1 MCKRR
6 AERLL
11 SVSEWVCVQSKPTQI
26 EEAANQKK
34 KKSEKEE

>member
-6 AERLL
+6 TERLL
-11 SVSEWVCVQSKPTQI
+11 SVSEWVCVQSEPTQI

-34 KKSEKEE
+34 KSEKEE